1 VSPENKRNSKIL
13 ISSAAFY
20 GNDVDAKAKLV
31 DAEKQCCLHNG
42 FFQIIGHKV
51 PELLQV
57 RIFQCAKRFFDQPF
71 EEKNKVSKGMGSR

>member
-31 DAEKQCCLHNG
+31 EAVKKYCLHNG
-42 FFQIIGHKV
+42 FFSDHWTQ
-51 PELLQV
+51 
-57 RIFQCAKRFFDQPF
+57 
-71 EEKNKVSKGMGSR
+71 ST

>member
-1 VSPENKRNSKIL
+1 VLPEHKGNSKIL

-31 DAEKQCCLHNG
+31 EAVKKCCLHNG

-51 PELLQV
+51 PELLQTQ
-57 RIFQCAKRFFDQPF
+57 IFECSKRFFDQPF